1 VVRRGERLI
10 VRSGHLS
17 IVIWTDTSV
26 IEQPIYVSEGF
37 IRPEKNAKLARL
49 GQPLTNLTSKSRRT
63 YGRSTLR
70 RSLSLILGLG
80 LFWFVTARIS
90 TQQHSAIMDHSNAA
104 IAQTWQFIAP
114 SAAVEQYRARVK
126 RKELDRWIE
135 QERVIAWNRITS
147 NIGPAAG
154 ASDGMVI
161 ASPSA
166 GQRLTEPDYY
176 VSTSTWYPVRADWSV
191 YMDERR
197 CFDHIGNVTSFPSWR
212 IPSAV
217 ALPCSEWKP

>member
-1 VVRRGERLI
+1 MRGGRLT

-17 IVIWTDTSV
+17 IVIWTDKSV
-26 IEQPIYVSEGF
+26 TEQPGYVPEGF
-37 IRPEKNAKLARL
+37 IRPEKNAELAPL
-49 GQPLTNLTSKSRRT
+49 GQPRTSLTSRLSRRT
-63 YGRSTLR
+63 YGRPTLR
-70 RSLSLILGLG
+70 RSVSLILGIG
-80 LFWFVTARIS
+80 LFWIVTGRMSI
-90 TQQHSAIMDHSNAA
+90 QQHLAIMDHNNAA

-114 SAAVEQYRARVK
+114 SAAVEQHRARVK

-135 QERVIAWNRITS
+135 EERVIAWNRITS

-154 ASDGMVI
+154 ASDGIVI

-166 GQRLTEPDYY
+166 GQHLTEPDYY
-176 VSTSTWYPVRADWSV
+176 VSTFTWYLVRADWSV

-197 CFDHIGNVTSFPSWR
+197 CFDHFGNVTGFPTRR

-217 ALPCSEWKP
+217 ALPDSKWEP